1 MKCGVLFQNLIDC
14 EKMIKLS
21 FHISLK
27 GYYLYL

>member
-1 MKCGVLFQNLIDC
+1 MKCGVPFPKSDC